1 MSQGCIAEICP
12 YGKLGIT
19 KPADSCCNIRRI
31 DTLCNKSDQMSKEED
46 DIIFLVS
53 VQVSG

>member
-1 MSQGCIAEICP
+1 M
-12 YGKLGIT
+12 T

-31 DTLCNKSDQMSKEED
+31 DTMWNNSDQMSKEED